1 MPDTLVKCLNLIK
14 KFDQIVAVSNL
25 SFEVSSGSIF
35 GLLGPNGAGKTTTI
49 RILCG
54 MIKPTSGTYSV
65 CGLNMD
71 ESGHENRRLIGLLTE
86 YPGHFE
92 QLTAEQNLMF
102 YARMNTID
110 QDKARSKI
118 AELLALLDLQD
129 RKDDIVGSFSKG
141 MKQKLAIARCLL
153 HDPKVLFLDEP
164 TAGLD
169 PESSKEIRD
178 KIGEMRDEGRAIIL
192 CTHNLD
198 EAERLCDEVA
208 LIKTELIAL
217 DSPANLKRKAFK
229 NTIEIT
235 FVEKAVHYLDLL
247 KNKGFADS
255 QLVGDNSISV
265 AISDIQADNPAIIK
279 ELVNAGAGIVF
290 VKEISHS
297 LEDVYLNLMEK

>member
-1 MPDTLVKCLNLIK
+1 
-14 KFDQIVAVSNL
+14 L

-110 QDKARSKI
+110 QDKAGSKI

-129 RKDDIVGSFSKG
+129 RKNDIVGSFSKG

>member
-1 MPDTLVKCLNLIK
+1 MPDTLVKCLNLTK
-14 KFDQIVAVSNL
+14 KFDQIVAVSDL

-49 RILCG
+49 RVLCG

-65 CGLNMD
+65 CGLTMD

-110 QDKARSKI
+110 QDKAGSKI

-129 RKDDIVGSFSKG
+129 RKNDIVGSFSKG

-178 KIGEMRDEGRAIIL
+178 KIEEMRDEGRAIIL

-235 FVEKAVHYLDLL
+235 FAEKAVHYLDLL

-279 ELVNAGAGIVF
+279 ELVGAGAGIVF

>member
-14 KFDQIVAVSNL
+14 KFDQIVAVSDL

>member
-279 ELVNAGAGIVF
+279 ELVGAGAGIVF

>member
-1 MPDTLVKCLNLIK
+1 MPDTFVKCLDLTK
-14 KFDQIVAVSNL
+14 RFDQIVAVNGL
-25 SFEVSSGSIF
+25 SFEVFSGSIF

-49 RILCG
+49 RMLCG
-54 MIKPTSGTYSV
+54 MVKPTSGTYSV
-65 CGLNMD
+65 CGLAMD
-71 ESGHENRRLIGLLTE
+71 EGGHENRRLIGLLTE

-102 YARMNTID
+102 YARMNLID
-110 QDKARSKI
+110 QNRARSKI
-118 AELLALLDLQD
+118 AELLTLFDLEN
-129 RKDDIVGSFSKG
+129 RKDDLVGSFSKG

-178 KIGEMRDEGRAIIL
+178 KIEEMRDEGRAIIL

-208 LIKTELIAL
+208 LIKTDLIAL

-235 FVEKAVHYLDLL
+235 FAGKAAAYLDLL
-247 KNKGFADS
+247 KDKGFADS
-255 QLVGDNSISV
+255 QLINENSISI
-265 AISDIQADNPAIIK
+265 AISDIPFDNPIIIK
-279 ELVNAGAGIVF
+279 ELVGAGADIVF
-290 VKEISHS
+290 VTEVSHS
-297 LEDVYLNLMEK
+297 LEDAYLNLMDK

>member
-1 MPDTLVKCLNLIK
+1 MPDTLVKCLNLTK
-14 KFDQIVAVSNL
+14 KFDQIVAINDL
-25 SFEVSSGSIF
+25 SFEVFSGNIF

-49 RILCG
+49 RMLCG

-65 CGLNMD
+65 CGLKMD
-71 ESGHENRRLIGLLTE
+71 EKGNENRRLIGLLTE

-102 YARMNTID
+102 YASMNLLD
-110 QDKARSKI
+110 RDKAKLKI
-118 AELLALLDLQD
+118 TELLNLFDLQD
-129 RKDDIVGSFSKG
+129 RKDDLVGSFSKG

-178 KIGEMRDEGRAIIL
+178 KIEEMRDEGRAIIL

-208 LIKTELIAL
+208 LIKTQLIAL

-229 NTIEIT
+229 NTIEIM
-235 FVEKAVHYLDLL
+235 FAGKAAEYLDLL
-247 KNKGFADS
+247 KNIGFTDS
-255 QLVGDNSISV
+255 QLASENSISI
-265 AISDIQADNPAIIK
+265 AISDTLIDNPVIIK
-279 ELVNAGAGIVF
+279 ELVGAGAEVVF
-290 VKEISHS
+290 VKENLHS

>member
-1 MPDTLVKCLNLIK
+1 MSETFVKCLNLTK
-14 KFDQIVAVSNL
+14 RFDQIVAVSDL

-49 RILCG
+49 RMLCG
-54 MIKPTSGTYSV
+54 MIRPTSGTYSV
-65 CGLNMD
+65 CGLKMD

-92 QLTAEQNLMF
+92 QLNAEQNLMF
-102 YARMNTID
+102 YARMNLLD
-110 QDKARSKI
+110 QDKVRSKI
-118 AELLALLDLQD
+118 AELLNLFDLQD
-129 RKDDIVGSFSKG
+129 RKDDLLGSFSKG

-153 HDPKVLFLDEP
+153 HDPKVLYLDEP

-178 KIGEMRDEGRAIIL
+178 KIEEMRNEGRAIIL

-235 FVEKAVHYLDLL
+235 FAEKAAYYLDLL
-247 KNKGFADS
+247 RNKGLTDLR
-255 QLVGDNSISV
+255 LVGDNGISI
-265 AISDIQADNPAIIK
+265 AISDIQADNPLIIK
-279 ELVNAGAGIVF
+279 ELVSAGAEIVF
-290 VKEISHS
+290 VREVSHS